1 MIKPTIKIILLFL
14 AGCFSF
20 YSVNAQLAIKSES
33 NAQALIQKL
42 LGQGVTVSNV
52 TFKGNDVMAGSFVN
66 LGGTKISLDSGIVL
80 TNGRAKS
87 DRDIAAIGVDGDG
100 STTADAILAD
110 NSWGLPGDNDL
121 ADEIGSPHDDLHDAC
136 VLEFDFIPLGD
147 SIKFRYVFS
156 SEEYTPAFVCSFN
169 DAFAFFISKVGS
181 GAPPQNIALLP
192 GSSTPVSIFNVNDVP
207 GGGCPN
213 NQTYYIDNA
222 ANTFFTHDGHTK
234 VLTALAKVSPC
245 EKYHLKL
252 VISDVGDDQYDSGVF
267 LEAKS
272 LSSNAISMT
281 NLTQTDPGGNSYLVE
296 GCATGSFKI
305 KRPEAQPSPL
315 NVTLSYGGSFTNGV
329 DVQPLP
335 LFVTIPANQTEVT
348 IDVLP
353 IIDNMPEGIE
363 TIKIYAIAG
372 CASGLPTDSAMI
384 QLRDYDILGITPDT
398 TFLCKH
404 DGVQLTASGGYSVYT
419 WDANSTLSS
428 TGIRNPVATP
438 TGSETMY
445 YCTATEGTC
454 NARDSAFV
462 KWKELELV
470 SATGINCK
478 NDATGTITVDGGYE
492 WIDGPMYS
500 INNGPYQ
507 ASGAF
512 TGLPAG
518 MYRVKIKDN
527 PGCID
532 SLDVAVAQL
541 FPDLLIS
548 GIPITAATCSGDP
561 DGTATVTMTGGKN
574 PYSYSLNG
582 VNFQSSNIFNLRTGN
597 YTVTIKD
604 DNGCSA
610 TQNIFIPFNNDVT
623 VEAGAD
629 PTICESKSTQL
640 NAVANAASISW
651 WPTTALSN
659 PGIVNPV
666 ASPVVTT
673 KYYATATTGICVKT
687 DSVTV
692 IVNPAPIPDAGKDS
706 TICFGQ
712 DIRLAASGG
721 VQYFWKPSSYL
732 SNTNTHN
739 PVVQRLPGSFKYYL
753 GVIDANGCASL
764 KKDSITI
771 TVTRPAKVDAG
782 KDTVFVAIN
791 QPWPLNAV
799 DVNRSGFTDYQ
810 WSPVF
815 YLNRSN
821 IPNPVTTPDRDVLY
835 TVTARTPNGCEA
847 VDQVLVKTYRGP
859 EIYVPNAFTPNNDS
873 RNDVLRAIP
882 IGMKEFHYFRVYNR
896 WGQPVFATVDPA
908 VGWNGKID
916 AREQGTATY
925 VWIAEAVDY
934 KGNVI
939 QRKGTV
945 TVIR

>member
-1 MIKPTIKIILLFL
+1 MMKSITKIILFVF
-14 AGCFSF
+14 AGCLTFCSA
-20 YSVNAQLAIKSES
+20 NAQLVIKSES

-66 LGGTKISLDSGIVL
+66 LGNNKISLDSGIVL

-87 DRDIAAIGVDGDG
+87 DRTISATGVDGDG
-100 STTADAILAD
+100 FIAAGDILAD
-110 NSWGLPGDNDL
+110 NSWGLPGDDDL
-121 ADEIGSPHDDLHDAC
+121 ADEIGNPHDDLHDAC
-136 VLEFDFIPLGD
+136 VLEFDFVPLGD

-169 DAFAFFISKVGS
+169 DAFAFFISKVGVPGS
-181 GAPPQNIALLP
+181 QQNIALIP
-192 GSSTPVSIFNVNDVP
+192 GTSTPVSIFNVNDVP
-207 GGGCPN
+207 GGACPN
-213 NQTYYIDNA
+213 NATYYIDNV
-222 ANTFFTHDGHTK
+222 ANTFFTHDGHTQ
-234 VLTALAKVSPC
+234 VLTALARVSPC

-281 NLTQTDPGGNSYLVE
+281 NLTQTDPGGDSYLVE

-305 KRPEAQPSPL
+305 RRPEPQPSPL
-315 NVTLSYGGSFTNGV
+315 NVTLSYGGTFSNGV

-348 IDVLP
+348 VDVLP
-353 IIDNMPEGIE
+353 MIDNMPEGIE

-372 CASGLPTDSAMI
+372 CASGLPTDSATI
-384 QLRDYDILGITPDT
+384 QLRDYDILGISPDT

-404 DGVQLTASGGYSVYT
+404 DGIQLTASGGYSVYT
-419 WDANSTLSS
+419 WDANTTLSN

-438 TGSETMY
+438 TSSETMY
-445 YCTATEGTC
+445 YCTGTEGTC

-462 KWKELELV
+462 KWKELDLIA
-470 SATGINCK
+470 ATGINCK

-500 INNGPYQ
+500 INNGAYQ
-507 ASGAF
+507 TSGAF
-512 TGLPAG
+512 TGLPVG
-518 MYRVKIKDN
+518 LYRLKIKDN

-532 SLDVAVAQL
+532 SLDIAVTQL

-548 GIPITAATCSGDP
+548 GIPVTAATCSGAP
-561 DGTATVTMTGGKN
+561 DGTATITMTGGKN
-574 PYSYSLNG
+574 PYSYSLDG
-582 VNFQSSNIFNLRTGN
+582 VNFQSGNVFNLVTGN

-604 DNGCSA
+604 MNGCSA

-640 NAVANAASISW
+640 NAVANATSISW
-651 WPTTALSN
+651 WPTTALN
-659 PGIVNPV
+659 DPGVPDPV
-666 ASPVVTT
+666 ASPVITT
-673 KYYATATTGICVKT
+673 KYYATATTGICTKI

-692 IVNPAPIPDAGKDS
+692 IVNLAPIPDAGLDS

-732 SNTNTHN
+732 SSTSVYN

-753 GVIDANGCASL
+753 SVIDANGCASL
-764 KKDSITI
+764 KKDSIMI
-771 TVTRPAKVDAG
+771 TVTRPAEVDAG

-791 QPWPLNAV
+791 QPWSLKAV
-799 DVNRSGFTDYQ
+799 DVNRSGFTSYL
-810 WSPVF
+810 WSPA
-815 YLNRSN
+815 YGLNRSD
-821 IPNPVTTPDRDVLY
+821 IPDPVATLDKDMLY
-835 TVTARTPNGCEA
+835 KITARTRNGCEA
-847 VDQVLVKTYRGP
+847 TDKILVKVYRGP

-882 IGMKEFHYFRVYNR
+882 IGMKEFHYFRIYNR
-896 WGQPVFATVDPA
+896 WGQPIFSTADPA
-908 VGWNGKID
+908 VGWNGKVD
-916 AREQGTATY
+916 AREQGTATFI
-925 VWIAEAVDY
+925 WIAEAVDY
-934 KGNVI
+934 KGNII

-945 TVIR
+945 TVVR